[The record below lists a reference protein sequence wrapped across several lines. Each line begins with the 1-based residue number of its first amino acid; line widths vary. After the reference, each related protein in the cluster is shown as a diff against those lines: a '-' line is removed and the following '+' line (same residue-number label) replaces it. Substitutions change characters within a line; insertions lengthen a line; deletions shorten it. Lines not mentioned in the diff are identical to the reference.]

1 MLFRSETFL
10 SNLQKNQEVKNI
22 LLSESPWVLEAQT
35 EEQQKERIATLFDLN
50 NIRNNNIAALTRL
63 QELQNSN
70 GAWSWYKGMNGSG
83 YVTAYIAELNARL
96 ALLTGE
102 KLDGPALAL
111 QEKALTY
118 LHQSA
123 LEEYK
128 NILKAQK
135 EGVKFTDRKSTR
147 LNSSHPK

>member
-1 MLFRSETFL
+1 
-10 SNLQKNQEVKNI
+10 
-22 LLSESPWVLEAQT
+22 
-35 EEQQKERIATLFDLN
+35 
-50 NIRNNNIAALTRL
+50 
-63 QELQNSN
+63 
-70 GAWSWYKGMNGSG
+70 MNGSG

-102 KLDGPALAL
+102 KLNGPALAL

-128 NILKAQK
+128 IFLKHRKK
-135 EGVKFTDRKSTR
+135 E
-147 LNSSHPK
+147 

>member
-1 MLFRSETFL
+1 
-10 SNLQKNQEVKNI
+10 
-22 LLSESPWVLEAQT
+22 
-35 EEQQKERIATLFDLN
+35 
-50 NIRNNNIAALTRL
+50 
-63 QELQNSN
+63 
-70 GAWSWYKGMNGSG
+70 MNGSG

-135 EGVKFTDRKSTR
+135 EGVKFTGVPGSI
-147 LNSSHPK
+147 LQYLYIVAISGGQ